1 MHFFETILGPF
12 DLCSLLINI
21 FRYNK
26 EEMLPVLEIFGHRI
40 YGIWVSKSGG
50 LLPVFLKQLFWAI
63 PSLQPVVLRS
73 GGNSAHFSQDF
84 LAPLHLRHCVSKTG
98 GNAARFKLSVK
109 IQATHAPLEK
119 IGHSIYAIF
128 VRKFWGH
135 LIYAIFVRKFWGRSI
150 YASF

>member
-1 MHFFETILGPF
+1 MQFFETILGPF
-12 DLCSLLINI
+12 DLCSFLINI

-26 EEMLPVLEIFGHRI
+26 GEMLPFLEIFGHRI

-50 LLPVFLKQLFWAI
+50 NAARFSQATFLGHSIFAT
-63 PSLQPVVLRS
+63 VVLRS

-84 LAPLHLRHCVSKTG
+84 LVPLHLRHCVSKTG

-119 IGHSIYAIF
+119 SAIRF
-128 VRKFWGH
+128 MQF
-135 LIYAIFVRKFWGRSI
+135 L
-150 YASF
+150 